1 MNYLGNYI
9 ERIKNKGNIALA
21 DAISKTVSDVVPQ
34 YISNFSFRDHV
45 VSLLVGDVQSGKT
58 SHMFGLMCAAA
69 DEGFV
74 NFILLTTDNILL
86 QQQTFK
92 RAEKDLRDFCI
103 CDENDYLK
111 FVQNNMKKPAVVV
124 LKKNGRILKQWKNNL
139 SSTNFVAGN
148 PLFIV
153 DDEADAASLNTKVNK
168 NTQSTI
174 NKNLEEIK
182 KTTTSSIYMEV
193 TGTPQSILLQ
203 TVKSG
208 WKPYFI
214 YYFRPGK
221 GYLGGNFFFQ
231 PEVPPYIVLTD
242 NEEATDILNDEEF
255 PENGLKVALVTHLLT
270 SAQIMLSGGN
280 VCNFL
285 IHPSMKTDQHKGFAE
300 KIGEYL
306 NEILYSYEED
316 VTKCFFKSIYDKLKE
331 TKSNMVD
338 FNEAYECI
346 IDQMK
351 NDKISILILNSFSS
365 YEENTQYDKGINI
378 LVGGNSLGRGVTF
391 PQLQTIYYCR
401 VAKSPQA
408 DTMWQHARMFGYDR
422 DPDLMRVF
430 MPPKLFK
437 LFSDINRTNNSIIKQ
452 IENANNGNDLK
463 IFYPTGLKPTRRNV
477 LDKKSVGV
485 YSGGVNYFPFYPVN
499 KDITS
504 LDEILSAFK
513 NDIYS
518 VSLKLFT
525 RILDLLDSET
535 EEWNAKVFKEFINAM
550 LAENPSAQ
558 GKLIVRRNRD
568 IAKGTGT
575 LLSPNDRKLGD
586 EYEEEVV
593 FTIYK
598 VTGNKGWNGEQLWI
612 PNIKLPGGC
621 VYYSGEGMP
630 QDNGKSKCLYDL
642 NADIDKVAESSVL
655 YGCNNKSN
663 IDKNNI

>member
-1 MNYLGNYI
+1 MSYLENYI
-9 ERIKNKGNIALA
+9 ERIKNKGNMALA
-21 DAISKTVSDVVPQ
+21 DAINKTVADVVPQ

-86 QQQTFK
+86 QQQTYK
-92 RAEKDLRDFCI
+92 RAEKDLSDFCI

-111 FVQNNMKKPAVVV
+111 FVQNNMKRPAVIV

-221 GYLGGNFFFQ
+221 GYLGGNFFFP
-231 PEVPPYIVLTD
+231 PEVSPYIVLTD
-242 NEEATDILNDEEF
+242 NEEAADILNDEEF

-270 SAQIMLSGGN
+270 SAHIMLSGGT

-285 IHPSMKTDQHKGFAE
+285 LHPSMKTDQHKGFAE

-316 VTKCFFKSIYDKLKE
+316 VTNSFFKSVYDKLRE
-331 TKSNMVD
+331 TKPNMVD
-338 FNEAYECI
+338 FNKAYEYI

-351 NDKISILILNSFSS
+351 NDKISILVLNSFSS

-422 DPDLMRVF
+422 NPDLMRVF

-437 LFSDINRTNNSIIKQ
+437 LFSDINRTNNIIIKQ

-463 IFYPTGLKPTRRNV
+463 IFYPTGLKPTRKNV
-477 LDKKSVGV
+477 LDKKAVGV

-499 KDITS
+499 KDINA
-504 LDEILSAFK
+504 LDEILSAFE
-513 NDIYS
+513 NDTYS

-535 EEWNAKVFKEFINAM
+535 EDWNAKVFKGFINSM

-593 FTIYK
+593 LTIYK

-612 PNIKLPGGC
+612 PNIKLPGEC

-630 QDNGKSKCLYDL
+630 QDGSSKSKYQYDL
-642 NADIDKVAESSVL
+642 KADIAKVAESP
-655 YGCNNKSN
+655 
-663 IDKNNI
+663 

>member
-1 MNYLGNYI
+1 MSYLENYI
-9 ERIKNKGNIALA
+9 ERIKNKGNMALA
-21 DAISKTVSDVVPQ
+21 DAINKTVADVVPQ

-86 QQQTFK
+86 QQQTYK
-92 RAEKDLRDFCI
+92 RAEKDLSDFCI

-111 FVQNNMKKPAVVV
+111 FVQNNMKRPAVIV

-221 GYLGGNFFFQ
+221 GYLGGNFFFP

-242 NEEATDILNDEEF
+242 NEEAADILNDEEF

-270 SAQIMLSGGN
+270 SAHIMLSGGT

-285 IHPSMKTDQHKGFAE
+285 LHPSMKTDQHKGFAE

-316 VTKCFFKSIYDKLKE
+316 VTNSFFKSVYDKLRE
-331 TKSNMVD
+331 TKPNMVD
-338 FNEAYECI
+338 FNKAYEYI

-351 NDKISILILNSFSS
+351 NDKISILVLNSFSS

-422 DPDLMRVF
+422 NPDLMRVF

-437 LFSDINRTNNSIIKQ
+437 LFSDINRTNNIIIKQ

-463 IFYPTGLKPTRRNV
+463 IFYPTGLKPTRKNV
-477 LDKKSVGV
+477 LDKKAVGV

-499 KDITS
+499 KDINA
-504 LDEILSAFK
+504 LDEILSAFE
-513 NDIYS
+513 NDTYS

-535 EEWNAKVFKEFINAM
+535 EDWNAKVFKGFINSM

-593 FTIYK
+593 LTIYK

-612 PNIKLPGGC
+612 PNIKLPGEC

-630 QDNGKSKCLYDL
+630 QDGSSKSKYQYDL
-642 NADIDKVAESSVL
+642 KADIAKVAESPAS
-655 YGCNNKSN
+655 YGCNEKNKM
-663 IDKNNI
+663 D

>member
-1 MNYLGNYI
+1 MDAY
-9 ERIKNKGNIALA
+9 
-21 DAISKTVSDVVPQ
+21 DAINKTVADVVPQ

-86 QQQTFK
+86 QQQTYK
-92 RAEKDLRDFCI
+92 RAEKDLSDFCI

-111 FVQNNMKKPAVVV
+111 FVQNNMKRPAVIV

-221 GYLGGNFFFQ
+221 GYLGGNFFFP

-242 NEEATDILNDEEF
+242 NEEAADILNDEEF

-270 SAQIMLSGGN
+270 SAHIMLSGGT

-285 IHPSMKTDQHKGFAE
+285 LHPSMKTDQHKGFAE

-316 VTKCFFKSIYDKLKE
+316 VTNSFFKSVYDKLRE
-331 TKSNMVD
+331 TKPNMVD
-338 FNEAYECI
+338 FNKAYEYI

-351 NDKISILILNSFSS
+351 NDKISILVLNSFSS

-422 DPDLMRVF
+422 NPDLMRVF

-437 LFSDINRTNNSIIKQ
+437 LFSDINRTNNIIIKQ

-463 IFYPTGLKPTRRNV
+463 IFYPTGLKPTRKNV
-477 LDKKSVGV
+477 LDKKAVGV

-499 KDITS
+499 KDINA
-504 LDEILSAFK
+504 LDEILSAFE
-513 NDIYS
+513 NDTYS

-535 EEWNAKVFKEFINAM
+535 EDWNAKVFKGFINSM

-593 FTIYK
+593 LTIYK

-612 PNIKLPGGC
+612 PNIKLPGEC

-630 QDNGKSKCLYDL
+630 QDGSSKSKYQYDL
-642 NADIDKVAESSVL
+642 KADIAKVAESPAS
-655 YGCNNKSN
+655 YGCNEKNKM
-663 IDKNNI
+663 D